1 MSRGPHSQSTI
12 SKRQRMR
19 QQLMTKSM
27 TVMGMYDISAHRL
40 SEEIGYS
47 VGRLNA
53 YLRGQYPRPGKQYDE
68 AIRALDE
75 LIAAGGDDR
84 TKQQLPASPKPGDV
98 LHLTEPGG
106 AVLYQPRSA
115 KRGSV
120 LPFMIGFVS
129 GAGIFAAIS
138 VAAGVI

>member
-1 MSRGPHSQSTI
+1 MPKGPHTQSTT

-19 QQLMTKSM
+19 QQLMTKSIA
-27 TVMGMYDISAHRL
+27 VMGMYDISAYRL

-53 YLRGQYPRPGKQYDE
+53 YLRGENPRPGKQYDAAIQALDDLIDAANDGRVKPTLPEPSKPGE
-68 AIRALDE
+68 AI
-75 LIAAGGDDR
+75 
-84 TKQQLPASPKPGDV
+84 
-98 LHLTEPGG
+98 
-106 AVLYQPRSA
+106 LYQPQSA

-120 LPFMIGFVS
+120 VPFMIGFVS